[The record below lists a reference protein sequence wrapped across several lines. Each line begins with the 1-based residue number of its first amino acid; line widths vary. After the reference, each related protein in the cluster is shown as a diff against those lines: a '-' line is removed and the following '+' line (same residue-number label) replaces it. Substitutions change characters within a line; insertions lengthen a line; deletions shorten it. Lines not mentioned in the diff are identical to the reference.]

1 MYHFQDFPEIRWC
14 DLKELVHEENFCTL
28 ISFVALGIWSEG
40 NAPQNGETT
49 VAFSF
54 TTMLQ
59 HTGPFWSMISQQR
72 IMRQRWINLHIFT
85 CSLN

>member
-1 MYHFQDFPEIRWC
+1 MCHFQDFPGIRWC
-14 DLKELVHEENFCTL
+14 DLKETVHEENFCTL
-28 ISFVALGIWSEG
+28 ISFVALGIWSEE
-40 NAPQNGETT
+40 NAPKNGETT

-72 IMRQRWINLHIFT
+72 IMRQHWINPQIFN
-85 CSLN
+85 CSLD